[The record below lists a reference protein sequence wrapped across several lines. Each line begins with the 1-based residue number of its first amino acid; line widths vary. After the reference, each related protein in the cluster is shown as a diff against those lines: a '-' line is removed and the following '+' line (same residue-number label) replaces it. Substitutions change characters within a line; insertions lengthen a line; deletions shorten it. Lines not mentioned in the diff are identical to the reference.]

1 MYNYLEAMKQ
11 DIINYIRDEV
21 TTKDFADVEDLRETL
36 ENDLWIDST
45 ITGNGGDSY
54 TDNDTSKEYIN
65 GNENLLKEALK
76 ELCVDKEKIVD
87 KFFAGDYA
95 YFDTTIRCYML
106 SQAITEALN
115 DIGNELIFAE
125 N

>member
-21 TTKDFADVEDLRETL
+21 ETKDFYNIDDLRERL
-36 ENDLWIDST
+36 EDDLWIDSS

-54 TDNDTSKEYIN
+54 ADNETSKEYIN
-65 GNENLLKEALK
+65 GNESLLKEALI
-76 ELCVDKEKIVD
+76 EFCVDKEKIVD
-87 KFFAGDYA
+87 KFFDNDYT

-106 SQAITEALN
+106 SQAINAALEE
-115 DIGNELIFAE
+115 IESELTFAE